1 MSLTHLHTHRES
13 AQCAE
18 EDEILYYIM
27 CHLLTYILHYIHR
40 ESAQCAEEDEILY
53 CIMCHLL
60 TYILHYIHRESAQCA
75 EEDEK
80 DFQNTDKH
88 KYFNT
93 NNLWIRLDK
102 LKEVLDSNDGIVPL
116 PMIKNSKTVEDPA
129 DDASLIYTHTC
140 VCVCVSVCLH
150 YIYIYMYIYTS
161 TDR

>member
-1 MSLTHLHTHRES
+1 MSLTHLHT
-13 AQCAE
+13 
-18 EDEILYYIM
+18 
-27 CHLLTYILHYIHR
+27 
-40 ESAQCAEEDEILY
+40 
-53 CIMCHLL
+53 
-60 TYILHYIHRESAQCA
+60 HRESAQCA

-129 DDASLIYTHTC
+129 DDASHIYTHTC

-150 YIYIYMYIYTS
+150 YMYICVYVYVYIFVCMYMYVCRYIYIYIYIYVYMYICI
-161 TDR
+161 DR